1 MEKDIEITGH
11 ADIIRLSQAF
21 WYAVRTGGD
30 PTPCLDSLRMTGE
43 SALAEQLPNDAAK
56 KAFWIN
62 IYNAH
67 TQLQLF
73 KHRELYPH
81 RGKFFNTR
89 FVLVAGHRL
98 SLDDIEHGILRRSKL
113 KWSGGYLN
121 KCFPGKFEKQFRVDK
136 LDCRIHFA
144 LNCGAKSCPPI
155 AFYEPSS
162 IDRQL
167 DMATANYL
175 QTEAA
180 YDGKHNI
187 LKLPALMSW
196 FRADFGGKKG
206 MLKLLIHQGIL
217 PPGKRPK
224 LRFNPYDWTLYLDH
238 YKQ

>member
-11 ADIIRLSQAF
+11 VDIIQLSQAF
-21 WYAVRTGGD
+21 WYAVRTGNS
-30 PTPCLDSLRMTGE
+30 PAQYLDFLHRVDEGMLTG
-43 SALAEQLPNDAAK
+43 QLPDDAAR

-67 TQLQLF
+67 TQLQLL
-73 KHRELYPH
+73 KYPELFRH
-81 RGKFFNTR
+81 RGKFFNTS
-89 FVLVAGHRL
+89 FVLIAGHRL

-121 KCFPGKFEKQFRVDK
+121 KWFPGRLERRLRVDY
-136 LDCRIHFA
+136 LDYRIHFA
-144 LNCGAKSCPPI
+144 LNCGAKSCPPV

-175 QTEAA
+175 QTEAE
-180 YDGKHNI
+180 YDSRYNI

-196 FRADFGGKKG
+196 FRADFSGREG
-206 MLKLLIHQGIL
+206 MLKLLTQQGIL
-217 PPGKRPK
+217 PPGSRPK
-224 LRFNPYDWTLYLDH
+224 LRFKPYDWTLYLDH